1 MSFAEDLSVF
11 FDTDEFADAATYNG
25 ATINGIFDNAYF
37 EGQGIQ
43 SSQPVFT
50 CPTASVPNALHGD
63 ELVRAGVTFRVVG
76 VEPDGTGV
84 TLLRLEKQ

>member
-1 MSFAEDLSVF
+1 MAFAEDLSVF
-11 FDTDEFADAATYNG
+11 FDTDEFADAVTYNG
-25 ATINGIFDNAYF
+25 VTINGIFDNAYF

-43 SSQPVFT
+43 GSQPVFI
-50 CPTASVPNALHGD
+50 CPTASVSNALHGD
-63 ELVRAGVTFRVVG
+63 ELVRNSVTYRVVG